1 MAVKAI
7 PENYPRVMPYLAID
21 GASDAIAFYRTVLG
35 ATERMR
41 MGAPG
46 DKVGHAELEIG
57 DSVVM
62 LADVFPEAG
71 NKAPKTLGGTPVTM
85 MVYVEDVDGVFK
97 TALDNGASEVQ
108 APADQFYGDRTAT
121 FEDPWGHRWHVATH
135 IEDLSEE
142 EMGRRAAE
150 AMG

>member
-46 DKVGHAELEIG
+46 DKVGHAELDIG
-57 DSVVM
+57 DSVIM
-62 LADVFPEAG
+62 LADIFPDAG
-71 NKAPKTLGGTPVTM
+71 NKSPATLGGTPVTL
-85 MVYVEDVDGVFK
+85 MVYGEDVDGVLK
-97 TALDNGASEVQ
+97 TAIDNGASEVQ
-108 APADQFYGDRTAT
+108 APADQFYGDRTAAY
-121 FEDPWGHRWHVATH
+121 EDPWGHRWHLATH
-135 IEDLSEE
+135 IEDLTEE
-142 EMGRRAAE
+142 EMAQRAAA